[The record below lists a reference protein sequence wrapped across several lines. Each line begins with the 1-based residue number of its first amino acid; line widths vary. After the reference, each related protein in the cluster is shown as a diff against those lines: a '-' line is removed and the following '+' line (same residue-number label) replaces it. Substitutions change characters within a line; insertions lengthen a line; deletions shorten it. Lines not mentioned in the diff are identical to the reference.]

1 MNLRLS
7 ILLVA
12 ILVLF
17 GGTFLVVRYFGP
29 TDREPEEPWLYRI
42 DEDSIKRIEVTNEGQ
57 TVIYN
62 RLPGGRRWYIQGDP
76 EIPVFQDKWS
86 GTPLLLS
93 GPRVNRDLAETIEN
107 PASYGLAP
115 PLSIIKVADSSG
127 QSFEFH
133 LGSNTP
139 DDKNQYARLVGHP
152 TLFTVPSIWAQ
163 VINRLALDPPYLRL
177 FQLKD
182 NPLVF
187 IQITEQDQTVA
198 YGKVGD
204 GDSAWAILDPVELQP
219 SEEPV
224 LADKWGNIPEMLSGP
239 RADDILA
246 EDIDN
251 FAEYGLDP
259 PKTKIR
265 LGLAEGADV
274 EFYLGDTTPDGEHR
288 YASLLGGYQIFS
300 MPIERAKRI
309 SALVTDPPVRP
320 EDKPNP
326 GSG

>member
-1 MNLRLS
+1 M
-7 ILLVA
+7 
-12 ILVLF
+12 
-17 GGTFLVVRYFGP
+17 
-29 TDREPEEPWLYRI
+29 
-42 DEDSIKRIEVTNEGQ
+42 
-57 TVIYN
+57 
-62 RLPGGRRWYIQGDP
+62 
-76 EIPVFQDKWS
+76 
-86 GTPLLLS
+86 LLS

-107 PASYGLAP
+107 PASYGLDP
-115 PLSIIKVADSSG
+115 PLSIIKVIDSSG

-133 LGSNTP
+133 LGGNTP
-139 DDKNQYARLVGHP
+139 DDNNQYARLVGHP
-152 TLFTVPSIWAQ
+152 TLFTVPAIWAQ
-163 VINRLALDPPYLRL
+163 VINRLATDPPYLRL
-177 FQLKD
+177 FQLQD

-187 IQITEQDQTVA
+187 IQITEKDQTVA

-204 GDSAWAILDPVELQP
+204 TDSQWAILDPVELEP

-224 LADKWGNIPEMLSGP
+224 LADKWGNTPEMLSGP

-265 LGLAEGADV
+265 LGLAAGADV

-288 YASLLGGYQIFS
+288 YASLLGGYQVFS